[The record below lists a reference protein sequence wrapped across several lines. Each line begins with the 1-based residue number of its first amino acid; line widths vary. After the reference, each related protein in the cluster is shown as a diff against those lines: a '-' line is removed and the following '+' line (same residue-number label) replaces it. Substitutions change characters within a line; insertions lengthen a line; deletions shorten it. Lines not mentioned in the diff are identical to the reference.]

1 MCPPPFVNLLM
12 FFFQIQTNT
21 MLLPG
26 DSASPASFVAQAM
39 KTYEQIHSHS
49 QALKSHPQIE
59 ELKESGE
66 TSPAPSSEASK
77 TPPLIEEADSNQT
90 FSLQRPKN
98 KK

>member
-1 MCPPPFVNLLM
+1 
-12 FFFQIQTNT
+12 

-39 KTYEQIHSHS
+39 KTYEHIHSHN

-59 ELKESGE
+59 ELEESGE
-66 TSPAPSSEASK
+66 TSPAAPSSEAS
-77 TPPLIEEADSNQT
+77 TMPPLNEEADSNPT

-98 KK
+98 KN